1 MVEVKVFIEVS
12 AGGKVKYELDE
23 KTKELK
29 DSLHITIR
37 RMQGDSIESGHYY
50 VQVLD
55 YLRETAHCLNFI
67 SVPIF
72 NHIENNH
79 SPLAPDQTEDLLI
92 IKKEITRL
100 FHTIEGVIIS
110 DSYNEMED
118 VLELQS
124 QIIELINKSIK
135 SLIKSLKKESLST
148 KSSLLF
154 MEILNES
161 KALSLY
167 LINLIKAQRDFVQ
180 SGQDEEKY
188 SQE

>member
-1 MVEVKVFIEVS
+1 
-12 AGGKVKYELDE
+12 
-23 KTKELK
+23 
-29 DSLHITIR
+29 
-37 RMQGDSIESGHYY
+37 
-50 VQVLD
+50 
-55 YLRETAHCLNFI
+55 
-67 SVPIF
+67 
-72 NHIENNH
+72 
-79 SPLAPDQTEDLLI
+79 
-92 IKKEITRL
+92 
-100 FHTIEGVIIS
+100 
-110 DSYNEMED
+110 MED

-161 KALSLY
+161 KTLSLY

-180 SGQDEEKY
+180 SGQDEEEY